1 MAIKYINIFQSKD
14 LKIFTKLGSWFE
26 NKPSGNPAGKAEI
39 RRTTDKKI
47 LLLGRCKSD
56 SNIFCLEKPDSF
68 VQMIFLRTNDISFTP
83 TSWRASL

>member
-39 RRTTDKKI
+39 RKI

-68 VQMIFLRTNDISFTP
+68 VQMIFKN
-83 TSWRASL
+83 